1 MDRIVC
7 FYFVKKCGKAYEN
20 LNCRYEGVK
29 FDYLSDFLASC
40 RYDFIAKIFMSADA
54 RMARKLNSGTFD
66 VKQYAEHP
74 PVIHLCLYINPAP
87 QVFFCSH

>member
-1 MDRIVC
+1 MECIVC
-7 FYFVKKCGKAYEN
+7 FVKKCGKAYEN

-40 RYDFIAKIFMSADA
+40 RYDFVAKIFMSADT

-66 VKQYAEHP
+66 VKQ
-74 PVIHLCLYINPAP
+74 
-87 QVFFCSH
+87 